1 MPLNSCKK
9 VQQFLPLS
17 LSLVCIH
24 KRIRYPPPLYVL
36 AINQKRLRP
45 SPGVCTEMQENVWAR
60 LREPARASGHESSNL
75 AHVFSCIPVYTNG
88 STHMTYLGVHFL
100 FCTKGFENFSH
111 FLFRHQLH
119 LSSRNFCSTT
129 VNEHPA
135 PPQKVKDCHARSW
148 SCIHDLNYLPPE
160 VWFCCVG
167 VCRGYENVSTG
178 QKEKDSA
185 PPTPKAVMA
194 SASTHDL
201 QLTHSRLQPCMGQHL
216 CCEHERIC

>member
-1 MPLNSCKK
+1 
-9 VQQFLPLS
+9 
-17 LSLVCIH
+17 
-24 KRIRYPPPLYVL
+24 
-36 AINQKRLRP
+36 
-45 SPGVCTEMQENVWAR
+45 MQENVWAR

-129 VNEHPA
+129 IEQLSIIILHPHK
-135 PPQKVKDCHARSW
+135 KVKDCHARSW

-185 PPTPKAVMA
+185 PPPRKQLWRPRLHMIYSLLTPVYSHAWD
-194 SASTHDL
+194 STYAANISVFAKDICK
-201 QLTHSRLQPCMGQHL
+201 RLMT
-216 CCEHERIC
+216 